1 MINYAPDCICNQGFQ
16 QCCRKN
22 LQILTNVEL
31 CSAAVFAMII
41 KIRMRSGMGR
51 LRYGGNI

>member
-1 MINYAPDCICNQGFQ
+1 MPLIANAIRGFSVMH
-16 QCCRKN
+16 RKN